1 MSAPARWAL
10 TWAAMALLAACGPRL
25 GEPLPPAGY
34 DQPRLEANGA
44 LTGVTGVDSRH
55 WALLDEN
62 LRRGVYWHSFLSDLV
77 VKCPA
82 IYPEHAAWMGEL
94 GLLVRRGTG
103 MAVDRAVAMEALRL
117 QTVGAGADR
126 AAVGLEALGK
136 ADVDVPGIM
145 ARWLQ
150 PAVAGEIDAD
160 RAMLAACNLLFERE
174 ELRGLMRKAADPLSR
189 YFARMAE
196 DHPAIV
202 AEFHDLEAIT
212 RRLDKI

>member
-1 MSAPARWAL
+1 MSGAGRAAL
-10 TWAAMALLAACGPRL
+10 AMATMALLAACGPML
-25 GEPLPPAGY
+25 GEPLPPASY
-34 DQPRLEANGA
+34 DQPRLEASGA

-55 WALLDEN
+55 WALLDED
-62 LRRGVYWHSFLSDLV
+62 LRRGVYWHSFLQDLV
-77 VKCPA
+77 TKCPA
-82 IYPEHAAWMGEL
+82 IYPEHKAWMGEL

-103 MAVDRAVAMEALRL
+103 MAVDRAVAVEALRL
-117 QTVGAGADR
+117 QTVGEGADR

-150 PAVAGEIDAD
+150 PAVAGEIDPD
-160 RAMLAACNLLFERE
+160 RAMVAACNLLFERDD
-174 ELRGLMRKAADPLSR
+174 LRGLMRKAADPLSR

-196 DHPAIV
+196 DHPAIL
-202 AEFHDLEAIT
+202 ADFHDLEAIT